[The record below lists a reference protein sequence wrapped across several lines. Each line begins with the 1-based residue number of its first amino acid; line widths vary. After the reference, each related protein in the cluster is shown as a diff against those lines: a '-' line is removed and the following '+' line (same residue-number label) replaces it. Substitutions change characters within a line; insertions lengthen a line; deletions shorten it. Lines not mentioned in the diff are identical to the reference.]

1 MELVLY
7 KVEAHIA
14 RITLNRPE
22 KRNALTP
29 ELLEG
34 ILSALER
41 AAKEPDVTLVL
52 IRGEG
57 KDFCAGFDLKEFN
70 RRGSKDVMNNLDD
83 ARALANILLA
93 IRRHPRPVIAA
104 VQGRALGGGGGIA
117 AASDLVLATDTAKI
131 GYPEVNI
138 GYIPAMVASL
148 VTRAISDKR
157 MFELFATG
165 DAISAPE
172 AQAIGLVNRVYP
184 EAEFEASVEAY
195 VANLAQKS
203 ASALSLTKRLLYQID
218 GQTLEKAVETGM
230 FFNVIGRMTEDAQ
243 RGFERF
249 SKKE

>member
-7 KVEAHIA
+7 KVESRIA

-34 ILSALER
+34 ILAALDR
-41 AAKEPDVTLVL
+41 AAKEPDVTVVL

-70 RRGSKDVMNNLDD
+70 RRGSRDVMNNLDD

-93 IRRHPRPVIAA
+93 IRRHPRPVICA

-117 AASDLVLATDTAKI
+117 AASDLTVATDTAKI

-138 GYIPAMVASL
+138 GYVPAMVASL
-148 VTRAISDKR
+148 VTRAVSDKR
-157 MFELFATG
+157 MFEMFATG
-165 DAISAPE
+165 EPVAAPE
-172 AQAIGLVNRVYP
+172 AAAIGLINHVFPEMEFDARV
-184 EAEFEASVEAY
+184 EEY
-195 VANLAQKS
+195 VTKIAQKS

-218 GQTLEKAVETGM
+218 GQTFEKAVETGM
-230 FFNVIGRMTEDAQ
+230 YFNVIGRMTEDAQ
-243 RGFERF
+243 RGFEKF
-249 SKKE
+249 AKKE

>member
-7 KVEAHIA
+7 KVDSHIA

-41 AAKEPDVTLVL
+41 AAKEPDVTVVL

-57 KDFCAGFDLKEFN
+57 RDFCAGFDLKEFN
-70 RRGSKDVMNNLDD
+70 RRGGKDVMNNLDD

-117 AASDLVLATDTAKI
+117 AASDLVLATETARI

-148 VTRAISDKR
+148 VTRSISDKR

-165 DAISAPE
+165 DSIAAPD
-172 AQAIGLVNRVYP
+172 AQAIGLVNRVFP
-184 EAEFEASVEAY
+184 ESEFDAGVEAY
-195 VANLAQKS
+195 IANLAGKS
-203 ASALSLTKRLLYQID
+203 ASALSLTNRLLYQID
-218 GQTLEKAVETGM
+218 GQTLEKALETGM
-230 FFNVIGRMTEDAQ
+230 YFNVIGRMTEDAQ

-249 SKKE
+249 AKKE

>member
-7 KVEAHIA
+7 TVESHIA

-41 AAKEPDVTLVL
+41 AANEPAVTLVL
-52 IRGEG
+52 IRGSG

-172 AQAIGLVNRVYP
+172 AKAIGMVNHVFP
-184 EAEFEASVEAY
+184 EAEFDAGVEIY
-195 VANLAQKS
+195 VANLAKKS

-230 FFNVIGRMTEDAQ
+230 YFNVIGRMTEDAQ

-249 SKKE
+249 AKKE

>member
-7 KVEAHIA
+7 KIESRIA
-14 RITLNRPE
+14 RIALNRPE

-29 ELLEG
+29 ELLEQ
-34 ILSALER
+34 LQDALDR
-41 AAKEPDVTLVL
+41 AAKDPDVTVVL

-83 ARALANILLA
+83 ARALADILLT

-104 VQGRALGGGGGIA
+104 IHGRALGGGGGIA
-117 AASDLVLATDTAKI
+117 AASDLTLATDTAKI

-157 MFELFATG
+157 MFEMFATG
-165 DAISAPE
+165 DPIAAPD
-172 AQAIGLVNRVYP
+172 AAAIGLINRVFP
-184 EAEFEASVEAY
+184 EAGFDAAVEEY
-195 VANLAQKS
+195 VAKIAQKS

-218 GQTLEKAVETGM
+218 GQSLEKAVETGM
-230 FFNVIGRMTEDAQ
+230 YFNVIGRMTEDAQ
-243 RGFERF
+243 KGFEKF
-249 SKKE
+249 TKKE

>member
-7 KVEAHIA
+7 KVESRIA

-29 ELLEG
+29 ELLES
-34 ILSALER
+34 LQAALDR
-41 AAKEPDVTLVL
+41 AAKDPDVTVVL
-52 IRGEG
+52 IRGAG

-70 RRGSKDVMNNLDD
+70 RRGSKDVMNNLED

-93 IRRHPRPVIAA
+93 IRRHPRPVITAIH
-104 VQGRALGGGGGIA
+104 GRALGGGGGIA
-117 AASDLVLATDTAKI
+117 AASDLTLATDTAKI

-157 MFELFATG
+157 MFEMFATG
-165 DAISAPE
+165 DPITAPE
-172 AQAIGLVNRVYP
+172 AAAIGLINRVFP
-184 EAEFEASVEAY
+184 EAEFDAAVEAY
-195 VANLAQKS
+195 VAKIAEKS

-218 GQTLEKAVETGM
+218 GQPLEKAVETGM
-230 FFNVIGRMTEDAQ
+230 YFNVIGRMTEDAQ
-243 RGFERF
+243 KGFEKFTR
-249 SKKE
+249 KE